1 MGPAAVLVPFGILEI
16 SRGPQKLDQ
25 LWLAF
30 GTSCETSD
38 FIADALDQWWDERGP
53 HYEGV
58 KRLQI
63 ELDNGPEI
71 NSSRTQFMKRLVA
84 FADRTGLEIELVYL
98 PPYHSKYNPIER
110 CWGVLE
116 NHWNGALL
124 CSTET
129 VLNWASTMTWRGIEP
144 IVHLVEKVYERGVR
158 LTSAA
163 FRPITQP
170 RSPGGGTNAAGRRAD
185 TRPCGNVSRGND
197 VGFDVGLVDGN
208 GKLSLCRSGLPAIS
222 RALVPKLGKL
232 SAGRPVSIW

>member
-1 MGPAAVLVPFGILEI
+1 MGATAVLVPFGILEA
-16 SRGPQKLDQ
+16 SLGHQNLDQ

-30 GTSCETSD
+30 GKSRETSD

-71 NSSRTQFMKRLVA
+71 NSSRTQFMKRLVE

-116 NHWNGALL
+116 NHWNGTLL
-124 CSTET
+124 CSIDT

-144 IVHLVEKVYERGVR
+144 IVHLFEKVYERGVR
-158 LTSAA
+158 LTPTA
-163 FRPITQP
+163 FRPIAQRLQ
-170 RSPGGGTNAAGRRAD
+170 RSSQLPKW
-185 TRPCGNVSRGND
+185 S
-197 VGFDVGLVDGN
+197 LVIE
-208 GKLSLCRSGLPAIS
+208 PH
-222 RALVPKLGKL
+222 
-232 SAGRPVSIW
+232 